1 MLRIL
6 RIYALKSAVDG
17 SDFGE
22 LGFGQLLGVAVEGE
36 ALGEDVP
43 ILFLE

>member
-22 LGFGQLLGVAVEGE
+22 LGSVSFSV
-36 ALGEDVP
+36 
-43 ILFLE
+43 